1 MQRSVIGP
9 ARNGRSR
16 LKGRWAGVLLL
27 LSGCAASPPPCG
39 PLAGEA
45 VTVVSRGW
53 HTAIGIPA
61 SALRGPLARFRGV
74 YPGARTVMFG
84 YGKRTFLTARA
95 DRWDEYLIGPF
106 PGPAV
111 IETAG
116 LSTEPQAAYG
126 PEDSIDLVVPPEG
139 MDALSASIWND
150 LAKDASEAP
159 RLVARGAFPGSLM
172 YAAVSTYNLANTC
185 NTWAARA
192 LRAAGLPISPE
203 GVVLSGQLMGRA
215 ADAALRQC
223 RGR

>member
-1 MQRSVIGP
+1 M
-9 ARNGRSR
+9 
-16 LKGRWAGVLLL
+16 KGRWAGVLFL
-27 LSGCAASPPPCG
+27 LSGCAASPSSCK

-45 VTVVSRGW
+45 GTVTVISRGW

-95 DRWDEYLIGPF
+95 DQWNEYLIGPF

-116 LSTEPQAAYG
+116 LSTDPQAAYG
-126 PEDSIDLVVPPEG
+126 PEDSIALAVSPEG
-139 MDALSASIWND
+139 MDALSALIWND
-150 LAKDASEAP
+150 LAEDASGAP
-159 RLVARGAFPGSLM
+159 QLVAPGAFPGSLL
-172 YAAVSTYNLANTC
+172 YAAASTYSFANTC
-185 NTWAARA
+185 NAWAARA
-192 LRAAGLPISPE
+192 LRAAGLPISPA

-215 ADAALRQC
+215 ANAALQQC
-223 RGR
+223 RGP